1 LGGPIV
7 TAGGLV
13 FIGATM
19 DASMRAFSVHNGA
32 ELWRAKLPTGA
43 RATPMTFQTA
53 AGKQYV
59 VIAAGG
65 HDNPFSPV
73 GDAIVAFRLP

>member
-1 LGGPIV
+1 M
-7 TAGGLV
+7 

-19 DASMRAFSVHNGA
+19 DSYVRAFNVINGA

-53 AGKQYV
+53 NGKQYV

-65 HDNPFSPV
+65 HDNPFSPT
-73 GDAIVAFRLP
+73 GDSIVAFRLP